1 MKALT
6 HALTAVA
13 LAVASN
19 AAFAQAYP
27 NKPIRL
33 VVPFAP
39 GGTTDIIAR
48 AVNDALGKE
57 LGQPVLVENRAGGG
71 GSVGAD
77 AVAKAAPDGYTLG
90 VATVSTMATN
100 PATNPKNPYNPLTD
114 FVPITNFVTVPNVM
128 TCNPNKIQAK
138 DMKALIA
145 QFKSAP
151 GKHSYASSGV
161 GGISHLDGELFK
173 QLTGTFI
180 VHIPYRGSGPALTDT
195 LAGQVDCQLDNLPSS
210 LPHIRA
216 NRLRAYAVAN
226 AKRVDGLNDIPT
238 FAELGLAPMNNMAWY
253 GLIAPKGTPQAI
265 IDRLHAAAVKVVND
279 PAVRK
284 RLIDS
289 GSNPDGN
296 SPQQFAAQIKREFDL
311 RKKTADDRKIVLE

>member
-6 HALTAVA
+6 HVLTAVA

-145 QFKSAP
+145 HFKSAP

-284 RLIDS
+284 RLVDS